1 MSAPIISV
9 EQMRA
14 WEDASWAAG
23 RDQKEVIERV
33 GHLVAR
39 RALRMTRDEDRI
51 LVLAGMGHNGD
62 DGRAAIPHLI
72 NRRVKLLEI
81 ADPTAA
87 LEELERLLPKR
98 PNLVIDALFGIGLN
112 RELATAWVKLI
123 GAINHARLPV
133 LAVDVPSGLNAET
146 GKSEGAA
153 IEAAVTLT
161 VGAIKRG
168 LLAESALQYVG
179 RLELAPEIGL
189 APQPDTFKDTDLR
202 WIDGNEF
209 ADFAR
214 GRPVSSHKGV
224 FGHLAIIAGSL
235 GYHGAA
241 VLASRGAAQA
251 RPGLV
256 TLITQGESYIP
267 AASQLQS
274 TMVHP
279 WPAAVRVEEFCS
291 ALLVGPGLA
300 ARSLPADIK
309 TSIKRY
315 WRNLPQ
321 PMIVDASAL
330 EWLEPGPTPAHL
342 IRVITPHPGEASRM
356 LGITTQSV
364 QADRPAAVRALSDR
378 FGHCWVAL
386 KGHQTLVGCGKNP
399 THVNS
404 TGNPFM
410 AQGGSGDVLAGFL
423 AGLLAQPEF
432 QKDPGLTTRFAVW
445 THGAAADLLSIEDR
459 GWTIEELA
467 ARVGR
472 VDILT
477 AGASV

>member
-39 RALRMTRDEDRI
+39 RALRITRDEDRI

-62 DGRAAIPHLI
+62 DARAAVPHLI

-87 LEELERLLPKR
+87 LEELERLLQKR

-112 RELATAWVKLI
+112 RELAPAWIRVI
-123 GAINHARLPV
+123 EAINHARLAV
-133 LAVDVPSGLNAET
+133 LAVDVPSGLNAAT
-146 GKSEGAA
+146 GKPEGAA
-153 IEAAVTLT
+153 IEAALTLT

-168 LLAESALQYVG
+168 MLAESAVQYVG

-189 APQPDTFKDTDLR
+189 APHPENFKDTELR
-202 WIDGNEF
+202 WIDGEEF
-209 ADFAR
+209 GAFTTQR
-214 GRPVSSHKGV
+214 TVTSHKGA

-251 RPGLV
+251 HPGLV
-256 TLITQGESYIP
+256 TLVTQAESYIP

-309 TSIKRY
+309 PSIKRY
-315 WRNLPQ
+315 WRTLPQ
-321 PMIVDASAL
+321 PMVVDASAL

-356 LGITTQSV
+356 LGVSAQAV

-386 KGHQTLVGCGKNP
+386 KGHQTIVGCGKNP
-399 THVNS
+399 AHVNS
-404 TGNPFM
+404 TGNPFL

-423 AGLLAQPEF
+423 GGLLAQPEF
-432 QKDPGLTTRFAVW
+432 QKDPGRTARFAVW
-445 THGAAADLLSIEDR
+445 THGAAADLLSER
-459 GWTIEELA
+459 HPGWTVEELA
-467 ARVGR
+467 ETLGR
-472 VDILT
+472 VPRIT
-477 AGASV
+477 AQD